1 MSRPKKKPDFDHDK
15 ILDEILKNVVEA
27 YENLET
33 VQRPGG
39 QIAYGALKELTDGL
53 GLKPAKVKKLLMTAN
68 VRFDKEIY
76 CNDNSREIL
85 RLYKEG
91 KTITEIMGYTG
102 LKRSAVLCYLPYT
115 KAIYKADDLST
126 DAERIRLFRM
136 RQKRC
141 QDFMIDIAA
150 MSDEEAEAYL
160 WETLEYLQGCVF
172 HTVGRGKKEGLRF
185 RYMIKGGE
193 LYVNGKDNSITR
205 ATVKKAFANTCKL
218 QEKMGYVS
226 DPREIGTNGASYLY
240 SIFLRLGICT
250 QNIEGSVS

>member
-1 MSRPKKKPDFDHDK
+1 MSRQKKKPDFDHDK

-115 KAIYKADDLST
+115 KAIYKADELST

-150 MSDEEAEAYL
+150 MSDGEAEAYL
-160 WETLEYLQGCVF
+160 WKTLEYLQGCVF
-172 HTVGRGKKEGLRF
+172 HTKGKGNNEGLRF

-193 LYVNGKDNSITR
+193 LYVDGKEQSISR
-205 ATVKKAFANTCKL
+205 ATVEKAFANTSKL
-218 QEKMGYVS
+218 QEENGCVS
-226 DPREIGTNGASYLY
+226 DPRSIGTKGASYLY
-240 SIFLRLGICT
+240 PIFLRLGICT
-250 QNIEGSVS
+250 QNTEGRVS

>member
-115 KAIYKADDLST
+115 KAIYKAEELST

-141 QDFMIDIAA
+141 QGFMIDIAT
-150 MSDEEAEAYL
+150 MSDGEAEAYL
-160 WETLEYLQGCVF
+160 WDTLKYLQGCVF
-172 HTVGRGKKEGLRF
+172 HTVERGNKEGLRF

-193 LYVNGKDNSITR
+193 LYVDGKDNSITR
-205 ATVKKAFANTCKL
+205 ATLKKAFANTCKL

-240 SIFLRLGICT
+240 PIFLRLGICT
-250 QNIEGSVS
+250 QSIEGSVS

>member
-1 MSRPKKKPDFDHDK
+1 MGRSKKKPGFDRDK
-15 ILDEILKNVVEA
+15 ILDEILKDVVEA
-27 YENLET
+27 YENLDT

-39 QIAYGALKELTDGL
+39 QIAYGALKELTEGL
-53 GLKPAKVKKLLMTAN
+53 GLKPSKVKKLLMTAN

-91 KTITEIMGYTG
+91 KNISEIMGYTG
-102 LKRSAVLCYLPYT
+102 LKRSAVLSYLPYSKT
-115 KAIYKADDLST
+115 IYKADELST

-141 QDFMIDIAA
+141 QDFMIDIAV
-150 MSDEEAEAYL
+150 MSDGEAEAYL

-172 HTVGRGKKEGLRF
+172 HTIGRGKNKGLRF

-193 LYVNGKDNSITR
+193 LYVDGKEKSITR
-205 ATVKKAFANTCKL
+205 ATVKQAFANTCKL
-218 QEKMGYVS
+218 QEEMGYIS
-226 DPREIGTNGASYLY
+226 DPRKIGTNGASYLY
-240 SIFLRLGICT
+240 PIFLRLGICT
-250 QNIEGSVS
+250 QSIEGSVS